1 MALPLALSLPAQV
14 AAQAEF
20 IVSNL
25 RQTDYQHTEHIDV
38 DRGIDLLTATAS
50 PALS

>member
-1 MALPLALSLPAQV
+1 MALPAALSLSAQV

-38 DRGIDLLTATAS
+38 DRGIYDCD
-50 PALS
+50 